1 MRAGCHVVQEHSRV
15 SPSSRTMLLIYAA
28 HIYLCMY
35 TVRVRYTRSRSLAS
49 TAPESRIEGTGSCRE
64 VCSTYVIH
72 ERTNER
78 LGRRP
83 SALVAE
89 TRWRLKRTIALR
101 CLWNLWFSVSGR
113 GRWSQSS
120 SPVLDRVIAGLMRT
134 RSQLELFS
142 VHHVQCADMRVE
154 ECRLSDESRS
164 KWSIKICRL
173 CGIVESSPTEW
184 SNILL
189 KCPLIRTILLPN

>member
-1 MRAGCHVVQEHSRV
+1 MLLRYSEYSAAAREMFRRTMNLKLERYKGVLYMHELLATIACVQGATSIVVVHEHSRV

-89 TRWRLKRTIALR
+89 TR
-101 CLWNLWFSVSGR
+101 
-113 GRWSQSS
+113 
-120 SPVLDRVIAGLMRT
+120 
-134 RSQLELFS
+134 
-142 VHHVQCADMRVE
+142 
-154 ECRLSDESRS
+154 
-164 KWSIKICRL
+164 
-173 CGIVESSPTEW
+173 
-184 SNILL
+184 
-189 KCPLIRTILLPN
+189 